1 MNDGTYLEIGGR
13 IVVRTPDRREY
24 RGELVEFR
32 IGNSGSDVAVVR
44 LDTGWLTSY
53 PVAMVHPLDLPS
65 RGDP

>member
-1 MNDGTYLEIGGR
+1 MNDGVHLEIGGR

-32 IGNSGSDVAVVR
+32 IGISGSEMAVVR

-53 PVAMVHPLDLPS
+53 PVAMVHPLDSPS

>member
-1 MNDGTYLEIGGR
+1 MNDGAHLEIGRR

-32 IGNSGSDVAVVR
+32 KGNSGSEVAVVR

-53 PVAMVHPLDLPS
+53 PVAMVHPLDPPS
-65 RGDP
+65 